1 MKKLSILLAAV
12 ILAVASLI
20 AGCGSSS
27 VADEFVGTWEHK
39 TDKPIQTS
47 YITIEKKGDK
57 NFIVNQYVIDSK
69 GALSKP
75 DTRIT
80 ELKDKILVTPEGR
93 IIEINNGDLTYHY
106 KEYLYKKIDKK
117 VLNYDELSNKIK

>member
-12 ILAVASLI
+12 ILAVAALI
-20 AGCGSSS
+20 SGCGSS
-27 VADEFVGTWEHK
+27 AGDEFVGTWEHK

-57 NFIVNQYVIDSK
+57 TFVVNQYVIDYR

-75 DTRIT
+75 DTRVT
-80 ELKDKILVTPEGR
+80 DLKDKILVTPEGR

>member
-1 MKKLSILLAAV
+1 MKKLSILLAVV
-12 ILAVASLI
+12 ILGVTALI

-27 VADEFVGTWEHK
+27 VGDEFVGTWEHK

-57 NFIVNQYVIDSK
+57 TFVVNQYVIDYK

-75 DTRIT
+75 DTRVT
-80 ELKDKILVTPEGR
+80 DLKDKILVTPEGR

>member
-12 ILAVASLI
+12 ILAVAAIIS
-20 AGCGSSS
+20 GCGSSIG
-27 VADEFVGTWEHK
+27 DEFVGTWEHK

-57 NFIVNQYVIDSK
+57 TFVVNQYVIDSK

>member
-1 MKKLSILLAAV
+1 MKKLSILLAVV
-12 ILAVASLI
+12 ILAMAAFIS
-20 AGCGSSS
+20 GCGTS
-27 VADEFVGTWEHK
+27 VGDEFVGTWEHK

-117 VLNYDELSNKIK
+117 VLNYDELSNKTK

>member
-12 ILAVASLI
+12 ILAVTALI

-27 VADEFVGTWEHK
+27 VADEFVGIWEHK

-57 NFIVNQYVIDSK
+57 TFVVNQYVIDYK

-75 DTRIT
+75 DTRVT
-80 ELKDKILVTPEGR
+80 DLKDKILVTPEGR

>member
-12 ILAVASLI
+12 IVAVASLI

-47 YITIEKKGDK
+47 YITIEKKG
-57 NFIVNQYVIDSK
+57 
-69 GALSKP
+69 G
-75 DTRIT
+75 
-80 ELKDKILVTPEGR
+80 
-93 IIEINNGDLTYHY
+93 
-106 KEYLYKKIDKK
+106 
-117 VLNYDELSNKIK
+117 

>member
-1 MKKLSILLAAV
+1 MKKLFILLGVV
-12 ILAVASLI
+12 ILAMTALI

-57 NFIVNQYVIDSK
+57 TLVVNKYVIDYK

-75 DTRIT
+75 NTSVA
-80 ELKDKILVTPEGR
+80 EVKDKILVTPEGR

>member
-12 ILAVASLI
+12 ILAVAAIIS
-20 AGCGSSS
+20 GCGSSIG
-27 VADEFVGTWEHK
+27 DEFVGTWEHK

-57 NFIVNQYVIDSK
+57 TFVVNQYVIDYK

-75 DTRIT
+75 DTRVT
-80 ELKDKILVTPEGR
+80 DLKDKILVTPEGR

>member
-1 MKKLSILLAAV
+1 MKKLSILLAVV
-12 ILAVASLI
+12 ILAMAAFIS
-20 AGCGSSS
+20 GCGTS
-27 VADEFVGTWEHK
+27 VGDEFVGTWEHK
-39 TDKPIQTS
+39 TDKPVQTS

-57 NFIVNQYVIDSK
+57 TFVVNQYVIDYK

-75 DTRIT
+75 DTRVT